1 MEDKFGLKAAA
12 DRGIKL
18 GEIGDKI
25 LLENDLIRVWE
36 VRLEPGQTLG
46 FHIHYHP
53 YVVVSLGGG
62 TNEIETISGKKIST
76 DEPAGSYVFIN
87 EMREVH
93 QLTNKSN
100 VTVFVA
106 TDRDKVSH
114 VERYLIRVGRRER
127 REIRVECIRMT
138 TPGNSKTFCEAQ

>member
-12 DRGIKL
+12 ERGIKL
-18 GEIGDKI
+18 HDIGDKI
-25 LLENDLIRVWE
+25 LLENEFIRMWE

-53 YVVVSLGGG
+53 YVVVSLSGGE
-62 TNEIETISGKKIST
+62 NEIETISGRKITT

-93 QLTNKSN
+93 RLTNKAN
-100 VTVFVA
+100 VTYLSRLIEMKSVTWSA
-106 TDRDKVSH
+106 T
-114 VERYLIRVGRRER
+114 
-127 REIRVECIRMT
+127 
-138 TPGNSKTFCEAQ
+138 

>member
-18 GEIGDKI
+18 REIGDKI
-25 LLENDLIRVWE
+25 LLENNLVRMWE

-53 YVVVSLGGG
+53 YVVVSLGGD
-62 TNEIETISGKKIST
+62 TNEIETIFGKKIST
-76 DEPAGSYVFIN
+76 NEPAGSQVFIN

-100 VTVFVA
+100 VTYLSRLIEIKSVTWSA
-106 TDRDKVSH
+106 T
-114 VERYLIRVGRRER
+114 
-127 REIRVECIRMT
+127 
-138 TPGNSKTFCEAQ
+138 

>member
-12 DRGIKL
+12 DRGIEL
-18 GEIGDKI
+18 REIGDKI
-25 LLENDLIRVWE
+25 LLENDLIRMWE

-100 VTVFVA
+100 VTYLSRLIEIKSVTWSA
-106 TDRDKVSH
+106 N
-114 VERYLIRVGRRER
+114 LIRWVDASVLRNP
-127 REIRVECIRMT
+127 C
-138 TPGNSKTFCEAQ
+138 

>member
-12 DRGIKL
+12 NRGIKL
-18 GEIGDKI
+18 REIGDKI
-25 LLENDLIRVWE
+25 LLENDLIRMWE

-93 QLTNKSN
+93 RLTNRSN
-100 VTVFVA
+100 VTYLSRLIEIKSVTWSA
-106 TDRDKVSH
+106 T
-114 VERYLIRVGRRER
+114 
-127 REIRVECIRMT
+127 
-138 TPGNSKTFCEAQ
+138 

>member
-12 DRGIKL
+12 ERGIKL
-18 GEIGDKI
+18 RDIGDKI
-25 LLENDLIRVWE
+25 LLENEFIRMWE

-53 YVVVSLGGG
+53 YVVVSLSGGE
-62 TNEIETISGKKIST
+62 NEIETISGRKITT

-93 QLTNKSN
+93 RLTNKAN
-100 VTVFVA
+100 VTYLSRLIEMKSVA
-106 TDRDKVSH
+106 WSAT
-114 VERYLIRVGRRER
+114 
-127 REIRVECIRMT
+127 
-138 TPGNSKTFCEAQ
+138 